1 MLAPDGKMR
10 SKDVADMEQM
20 FRLIQSIPSKKA
32 EPVKEWMTLEG
43 MGLLAFFV
51 CINNKQKT

>member
-43 MGLLAFFV
+43 MGLLAFFRLY
-51 CINNKQKT
+51 Q